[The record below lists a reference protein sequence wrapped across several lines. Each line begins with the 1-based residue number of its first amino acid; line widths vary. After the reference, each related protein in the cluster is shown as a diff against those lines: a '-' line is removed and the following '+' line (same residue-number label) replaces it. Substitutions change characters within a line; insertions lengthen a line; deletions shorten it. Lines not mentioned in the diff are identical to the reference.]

1 MKENGVWMYKVS
13 SVPND
18 QDILGYIGEQHGFD
32 DTKGALKDFVLTEFT
47 LAELGLPDHK
57 EILDGVLKI
66 KDQVGLQG
74 WKNYDYESTRYR
86 GFSLTYNPDF
96 KDKSVSQY
104 HQTWGSEGLT
114 QNFGRV
120 DGINET
126 DLKNT
131 YYDSYGFREPLPLVQ
146 EHLGFFLNKFKLSL
160 IRSRVAFLN
169 LFRKRPS
176 DSGWHVDE
184 PPFHLIRCIVPLQT
198 SLEYVLEVNGDDE
211 FGNTYQF
218 EKHLE
223 TGKIYFWN
231 TRIPHKVGVNKF
243 CKTVDDRIHL
253 IMGFTPWY
261 DYDKENDA
269 YIKSS
274 LYGMPI
280 SQLINEKH
288 FLAAK

>member
-1 MKENGVWMYKVS
+1 MYKIS
-13 SVPND
+13 DVPND
-18 QDILGYIGEQHGFD
+18 QDVLGFIGKQGGFD
-32 DTKGALKDFVLTEFT
+32 AADANSLKDFTLTEFT
-47 LAELGLPDHK
+47 LAELGLPSYDK
-57 EILDGVLKI
+57 ILDGVLKI
-66 KDQVGLQG
+66 KEQVGLQG
-74 WKNYDYESTRYR
+74 WKNYGYESSNYK

-114 QNFGRV
+114 QNFGRI
-120 DGINET
+120 DGVNTNEI
-126 DLKNT
+126 KNT

-146 EHLGFFLNKFKLSL
+146 EHLGFFLNNFKPSL

-169 LFRKRPS
+169 LFRDVPKS
-176 DSGWHVDE
+176 TGWHVDE

-198 SLEYVLEVNGDDE
+198 FPEYVLEVKGDDE
-211 FGNTYQF
+211 FGNSYDFST
-218 EKHLE
+218 HLE

-231 TRIPHKVGVNKF
+231 TRIPHRVGVSKF
-243 CKTVDDRIHL
+243 CSHRDDRIHL

-269 YIKSS
+269 YVKSN

-280 SQLINEKH
+280 NQLINEKH
-288 FLAAK
+288 FLATK